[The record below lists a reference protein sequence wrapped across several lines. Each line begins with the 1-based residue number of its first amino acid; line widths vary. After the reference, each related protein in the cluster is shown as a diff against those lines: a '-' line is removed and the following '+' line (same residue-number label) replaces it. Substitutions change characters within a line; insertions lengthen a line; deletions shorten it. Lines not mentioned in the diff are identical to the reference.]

1 MAIFCHLGSNSAR
14 RLAAVQLVDSPAAPF
29 GCIRQHEQV
38 QTGEKL
44 KGERDHRQEAHP
56 VRVLLLCYGDD
67 VDDNGHR
74 KGHGQPAVGLPNPF
88 APVQCGTSFEDEPDK
103 DRAYLSIHPAS
114 GIVVAGTARSSAG
127 KRRYRKLTRSA
138 SARDTVPSA
147 TIRSRTKLRLSTARS
162 GCAIGELWLGDR
174 ISPARRAASS
184 SDRSNACFPKYRL
197 DASSIP

>member
-1 MAIFCHLGSNSAR
+1 MAIFRHSGSNSAR

-114 GIVVAGTARSSAG
+114 GIVAAGTARSSAG
-127 KRRYRKLTRSA
+127 KRRYRKLTRFERYGDLSSVDCREINVHRRIAFNDPAPRWPLVVPHPLDSA
-138 SARDTVPSA
+138 
-147 TIRSRTKLRLSTARS
+147 
-162 GCAIGELWLGDR
+162 
-174 ISPARRAASS
+174 
-184 SDRSNACFPKYRL
+184 
-197 DASSIP
+197 